1 MHPENTFNKAANVFL
16 RSQVPWLL
24 AGTEHSHSSAFHRS
38 EETARSIR
46 FQVPGLG
53 KISEHVLF
61 DQAFYLLKFSEME
74 AN

>member
-1 MHPENTFNKAANVFL
+1 MHPENTFNKAVKVVVRL
-16 RSQVPWLL
+16 QVPWLL
-24 AGTEHSHSSAFHRS
+24 AGTEHLHSSVFHRS

-46 FQVPGLG
+46 FQVPALG